1 MMAAFQPNAAE
12 AEAEVAPVICL
23 AGPTAAGKSAATLA
37 LAERWPIEIVNV
49 DSATIYRGMDIGT
62 AKPSREERSRAPQH
76 LLDICDP
83 GESYSAAAFRR
94 DALSLIAAIRARGRI
109 PLLAGGT
116 MLYFKALRDGIDEL
130 PGADP
135 ALRAALEQEAAEQGW
150 PAMHAALARVD
161 SVTAARLAPNDSQRI
176 QRALE
181 IYRSS
186 GLSMSDWIAAAGQR
200 RENGEMSPA
209 DQPVPVITISLEPT
223 VRSALHARIAGRFD
237 QMLEAGLVEEVRVL
251 RDRGD
256 LHPGL
261 PSMRCV
267 GYRQIWSHLE
277 GEVDLATARE
287 MGIAA
292 TRQLAKRQM
301 TWLRA
306 LPERRAVDCL
316 SSGAVA
322 AVVAAFAACL
332 AAS

>member
-1 MMAAFQPNAAE
+1 MMAALREDAAGAAQP
-12 AEAEVAPVICL
+12 PVICL

-37 LAERWPIEIVNV
+37 LAQRWPVEIVNV

-62 AKPSREERSRAPQH
+62 AKPSLEERSRAPQH
-76 LLDICDP
+76 LLDIRDP
-83 GESYSAAAFRR
+83 IESYSAAAFRH
-94 DALSLIAAIRARGRI
+94 DALALVAAIRARGRI

-135 ALRAALEQEAAEQGW
+135 ALRAELEREAAESGW

-181 IYRSS
+181 VYRAS
-186 GLSMSDWIAAAGQR
+186 GTPMSEWIAAAATR
-200 RENGEMSPA
+200 RERGEMGA
-209 DQPVPVITISLEPT
+209 GDAPVPVVTISLEPSNR
-223 VRSALHARIAGRFD
+223 VALHARIAGRFD
-237 QMLEAGLVEEVRVL
+237 QMLDAGLVEEVRGL
-251 RDRGD
+251 QQRGD
-256 LHPGL
+256 LHLGL

-277 GEVDLATARE
+277 GEVDLAGARE
-287 MGIAA
+287 LGIAA

-306 LPERRAVDCL
+306 LPERKVVDCL
-316 SSGAVA
+316 SAGAVDG
-322 AVVAAFAACL
+322 VVEAFAAC
-332 AAS
+332 APGS